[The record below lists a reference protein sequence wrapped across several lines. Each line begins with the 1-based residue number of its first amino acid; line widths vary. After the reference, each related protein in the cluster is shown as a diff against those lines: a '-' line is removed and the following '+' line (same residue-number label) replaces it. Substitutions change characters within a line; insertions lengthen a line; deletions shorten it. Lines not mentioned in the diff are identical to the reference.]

1 MTRTAGSSNI
11 KKFEEREE
19 ISTTG
24 SQEIKHLA
32 ATVDGTALDQFKALL
47 RHQQNYLNWIETRHR
62 DLNDAKQEL
71 AQLKGENYRGPKDST
86 YRKYKWYAEHSI
98 LLEAINGLEVFYK
111 QTLINLGKS
120 IREYVPPENLG
131 GAVDVKILWG
141 LSKASIP
148 ELVFEHQLYHD
159 LDNIDKACNALI
171 AARRYNKKSPKANL
185 KTRII
190 SLQAIFQ
197 IRHTLSHNHG
207 VVTVSDKS
215 KLAIFGYGAKVKEVI
230 DPSKDDLG
238 KSIVKV
244 LSDEAT
250 DFTSWLLDNTAD
262 YLKKQNVDRG
272 LELKQKTKDRLEKM
286 LGKSQKLDR
295 LNWV

>member
-1 MTRTAGSSNI
+1 MTRTAGSSNV
-11 KKFEEREE
+11 KKFEDREKV
-19 ISTTG
+19 STTG

-32 ATVDGTALDQFKALL
+32 ATVDGTALDQFIALL
-47 RHQQNYLNWIETRHR
+47 RHQQNYLSWIETRHS
-62 DLNDAKQEL
+62 DLNDAKKEL

-111 QTLINLGKS
+111 QTLINLGKA
-120 IREYVPPENLG
+120 IRWYVPPENLG
-131 GAVDVKILWG
+131 GAVDAKILWG

-148 ELVFEHQLYHD
+148 ELIFEHQLYHD
-159 LDNIDKACNALI
+159 LDNIDKACSALI
-171 AARRYNKKSPKANL
+171 GARRYNKKSPKANL
-185 KTRII
+185 KTRIK
-190 SLQAIFQ
+190 SLQTIFQ

-215 KLAIFGYGAKVKEVI
+215 KLEILGYSAKVKEVI
-230 DPSKDDLG
+230 DPSKDDLR

-244 LSDEAT
+244 LTDEAT

-262 YLKKQNVDRG
+262 YLKRQNTDRG
-272 LELKQKTKDRLEKM
+272 MELKQKTKDRLEKM
-286 LGKSQKLDR
+286 LGKSQKLDG
-295 LNWV
+295 LDWV

>member
-1 MTRTAGSSNI
+1 MTRTAGSSNV
-11 KKFEEREE
+11 KKFEDREKV
-19 ISTTG
+19 STTG

-47 RHQQNYLNWIETRHR
+47 RHQQNYLNWIETRHS
-62 DLNDAKQEL
+62 DLNDAKKEL
-71 AQLKGENYRGPKDST
+71 AHMKGESCRGPKDST

-111 QTLINLGKS
+111 QTLINLGKT
-120 IREYVPPENLG
+120 IRWYVPPENLG
-131 GAVDVKILWG
+131 GAVDAKILWG
-141 LSKASIP
+141 LSRASIP
-148 ELVFEHQLYHD
+148 ELIFEHQLYHD

-171 AARRYNKKSPKANL
+171 GAKRYNKKSPKPNL
-185 KTRII
+185 KNRIK
-190 SLQAIFQ
+190 SLQTIFQ

-215 KLAIFGYGAKVKEVI
+215 KLEILGYSANVKEVI
-230 DPSKDDLG
+230 DPSKDDLR

-244 LSDEAT
+244 LTDEAT
-250 DFTSWLLDNTAD
+250 DFTSWLLDSTAD
-262 YLKKQNVDRG
+262 YLKKQNTDRG
-272 LELKQKTKDRLEKM
+272 MELKQKTKDRLEKM
-286 LGKSQKLDR
+286 LGKSQKLDG

>member
-1 MTRTAGSSNI
+1 MTRTAGSSNV

-47 RHQQNYLNWIETRHR
+47 RHQQNYLNWIETRHS
-62 DLNDAKQEL
+62 DLNDAKKEL

-159 LDNIDKACNALI
+159 LENIDKACNALI

-215 KLAIFGYGAKVKEVI
+215 KLAIFGYGAKVKEVV
-230 DPSKDDLG
+230 DPSKDDLR

-244 LSDEAT
+244 LSDEAA